1 MELKQ
6 QTIQPAIILHD
17 KRDIYKFNKSVSK
30 RCNLTLTDKLVILD
44 DTDKKITLGC
54 LIPDA
59 V

>member
-1 MELKQ
+1 MIK
-6 QTIQPAIILHD
+6 
-17 KRDIYKFNKSVSK
+17 DIYKFNKPVSK